1 MLNDK
6 SQTQKVTYS
15 MTFHKGQN
23 YSDKINGCLGLGHGR
38 EDGTTRG
45 KHREVWGKGG
55 EGILLYPDCS
65 GIHMNLHV
73 LKFTELYTSTE
84 SLSCYII

>member
-23 YSDKINGCLGLGHGR
+23 YSDKINGCLWLGHGR
-38 EDGTTRG
+38 EDGTT
-45 KHREVWGKGG
+45 KG
-55 EGILLYPDCS
+55 
-65 GIHMNLHV
+65 
-73 LKFTELYTSTE
+73 
-84 SLSCYII
+84 